1 MVKKNNNVLLMV
13 GVLVVGLIAGLIGGA
28 VGSSITGDVTLSNNA
43 AGTGTYRIRPEGT
56 YADTWLPYRDC
67 SIYLT
72 SNGKKSGGDIVF
84 RKWTGGT
91 SFTQLAKID
100 SSGNLAVNNIYTKA
114 EVNNLMKNVYNEIND
129 TKDKLVDRMRAAEVV
144 SFSDSIAPTNCVSV
158 CEARHK
164 SCNIAISEYASCPAS
179 EITCPANNVALK
191 TIKDKSVISCGQS
204 FQTGVLNNMSKS
216 LSCVCI

>member
-1 MVKKNNNVLLMV
+1 MVKQNNNVLLMV
-13 GVLVVGLIAGLIGGA
+13 GLVIVVAVIASLITTGITANTIYVKGA
-28 VGSSITGDVTLSNNA
+28 YNPA
-43 AGTGTYRIRPEGT
+43 
-56 YADTWLPYRDC
+56 
-67 SIYLT
+67 
-72 SNGKKSGGDIVF
+72 
-84 RKWTGGT
+84 
-91 SFTQLAKID
+91 
-100 SSGNLAVNNIYTKA
+100 NIKQVYTKA
-114 EVNNLMKNVYNEIND
+114 EIDNLMKKVYNEIND
-129 TKDKLVDRMRAAEVV
+129 TKDRLVDRMRAAEVV

-191 TIKDKSVISCGQS
+191 TIKDKSVISCEQS